1 MHRHFWFFLLAMAC
15 SPERLSAQI
24 SGRVVF
30 LEKGGVERKATK
42 DVLVYLED
50 VDVDA
55 PAGTEATAST
65 VTITSKNKKFEPRA
79 TAVIV
84 GMGVEFPNLDDIMHN
99 VFSISKGNRFDL
111 GLYKS
116 GAKKDFVFEKA
127 GLVRVYCNIHPHM
140 SACVQVL
147 PNAYYGW
154 VADDGSFRIDDVP
167 PGNYS
172 LAAWHEQ
179 GSTRKPVVVT
189 EQGASGVRIELDVSK
204 YRRRPHLNK
213 FGKPYKRKRGKY

>member
-99 VFSISKGNRFDL
+99 VFSISKGNRFD
-111 GLYKS
+111 
-116 GAKKDFVFEKA
+116 
-127 GLVRVYCNIHPHM
+127 
-140 SACVQVL
+140 SA
-147 PNAYYGW
+147 
-154 VADDGSFRIDDVP
+154 
-167 PGNYS
+167 
-172 LAAWHEQ
+172 
-179 GSTRKPVVVT
+179 STNREPRRTSCSRKPGSCECT
-189 EQGASGVRIELDVSK
+189 ATSIRT
-204 YRRRPHLNK
+204 
-213 FGKPYKRKRGKY
+213 

>member
-1 MHRHFWFFLLAMAC
+1 MHRYFWFFLFVMTC
-15 SPERLSAQI
+15 SPERLAAQI
-24 SGRVVF
+24 SGRVVL

-42 DVLVYLED
+42 DVLVYIED
-50 VDVDA
+50 VSV
-55 PAGTEATAST
+55 PVPPEATART
-65 VTITSKNKKFEPRA
+65 VTIRSKNKKFEPRA
-79 TAVIV
+79 AAVTV
-84 GMGVEFPNLDDIMHN
+84 GMGIEFPNLDNIMHN

-116 GAKKDFVFEKA
+116 GAKKDFVFENT

-140 SACVQVL
+140 SAFVQVL
-147 PNAYYGW
+147 PNAYYVW
-154 VADDGSFRIDDVP
+154 VAADGSFRIDDVP

-172 LAAWHEQ
+172 LAVWHEQ

-204 YRRRPHLNK
+204 YKRRPHLNK